1 MKKNSKALAKCIATF
16 VMTASMVLGTIPFSS
31 AAAEPEGFRWLGRD
45 GSANVDTGLGNGTG
59 TGWWV
64 ATDKNDE
71 GTSKLILSG
80 NTDPIEHGADISDED
95 VKKSGGISGTA
106 TLGEGYDYP
115 YIYIGFN
122 IVGVDSETNK
132 AVVTDVTDWGG
143 ISIAY
148 ESDKKIA
155 LEISMGDD
163 RDKDE
168 LWFDC
173 PKVTLDKTD
182 GECKVASFAWKQF
195 KQGGWGKEKP
205 IEEVVQSLA
214 TIRIKIEG
222 RAGTEC
228 NFKIIAIGSK
238 DADLSGN
245 YKVTFDTKGGSTVAA
260 QSVKPGEKATKPA
273 APTKSGYSFAG
284 WYKDSSLTTPFNFAS
299 PITEDTVVYAAW
311 NNGSVPTSYSVT
323 FDTDGGSE
331 VAAQNIMSGSTVAK
345 PADPTKSGK
354 IFAGWYKDSALN
366 TPFDFNTPI
375 TQDTTIYAKWS
386 DIVYY
391 MVNFNTNGGSFI
403 PGQSIKI
410 GTKAAKPQDPV
421 KEGFVFGGW
430 YKDST
435 FKTAF
440 DFSSPIN
447 ANTILYAKWTDK
459 SATPEPTKASGSA
472 ALSLNK
478 SSDSIICGKT
488 DTLKA
493 TLKGATGKITWT
505 TSDKNVATVDSNGKV
520 TAKMAGTATITAAA
534 AGKKAA
540 CTVTVLY
547 KDVTKTKDFWFAPTN
562 YLTAAG
568 VVKGY
573 DKQTKFKPANDCTRA
588 QMVTFLY
595 RLQGEPGIKSST
607 CKFTDV
613 KKTDYFYKP
622 VIWAVE
628 NGITTGVS
636 KTKFNPQG
644 VCTRAQTVTFL
655 WRMAEKP
662 APKTTKNKFK
672 DIKEKDYFYKAVLWA
687 SEKKIVAGYSDGT
700 FKPQG
705 KCLRRQMVTFLY
717 KYDKYINKKG

>member
-1 MKKNSKALAKCIATF
+1 
-16 VMTASMVLGTIPFSS
+16 
-31 AAAEPEGFRWLGRD
+31 
-45 GSANVDTGLGNGTG
+45 
-59 TGWWV
+59 
-64 ATDKNDE
+64 
-71 GTSKLILSG
+71 
-80 NTDPIEHGADISDED
+80 
-95 VKKSGGISGTA
+95 
-106 TLGEGYDYP
+106 
-115 YIYIGFN
+115 
-122 IVGVDSETNK
+122 
-132 AVVTDVTDWGG
+132 
-143 ISIAY
+143 
-148 ESDKKIA
+148 
-155 LEISMGDD
+155 
-163 RDKDE
+163 
-168 LWFDC
+168 
-173 PKVTLDKTD
+173 
-182 GECKVASFAWKQF
+182 
-195 KQGGWGKEKP
+195 
-205 IEEVVQSLA
+205 
-214 TIRIKIEG
+214 
-222 RAGTEC
+222 
-228 NFKIIAIGSK
+228 
-238 DADLSGN
+238 
-245 YKVTFDTKGGSTVAA
+245 
-260 QSVKPGEKATKPA
+260 
-273 APTKSGYSFAG
+273 
-284 WYKDSSLTTPFNFAS
+284 
-299 PITEDTVVYAAW
+299 
-311 NNGSVPTSYSVT
+311 
-323 FDTDGGSE
+323 
-331 VAAQNIMSGSTVAK
+331 MSGSTVAK

-354 IFAGWYKDSALN
+354 IFAGWYKDSALK

-375 TQDTTIYAKWS
+375 TQDTTVYAKWS

-403 PGQSIKI
+403 PGQSIKS
-410 GTKAAKPQDPV
+410 GAKAAKPQDPV

-595 RLQGEPGIKSST
+595 RLQGEPPVKSST

-613 KKTDYFYKP
+613 KKTDYFFKP

-628 NGITTGVS
+628 KGITTGVS

-655 WRMAEKP
+655 WRMADKP
-662 APKTTKNKFK
+662 QPKTTENKFK
-672 DIKEKDYFYKAVLWA
+672 DVKAKDYFYQAVLWA
-687 SEKKIVAGYSDGT
+687 SEKKIVAGYNDNT
-700 FKPQG
+700 FRPQG

-717 KYDKYINKKG
+717 KYDKFINGKG

>member
-1 MKKNSKALAKCIATF
+1 MKKNSKALAKFIATF

-31 AAAEPEGFRWLGRD
+31 AAASPEGFSWLGRE

-64 ATDKNDE
+64 ATDKNDG

-95 VKKSGGISGTA
+95 IKKSGGISGTA
-106 TLGEGYDYP
+106 TMGNGYDYP
-115 YIYIGFN
+115 YIYVGFN
-122 IVGVDSETNK
+122 VVGLGTDLS
-132 AVVTDVTDWGG
+132 AIPTDVTDWGG

-148 ESDKKIA
+148 ESDYPVSIQLGRGK
-155 LEISMGDD
+155 EGD
-163 RDKDE
+163 RE
-168 LWFDC
+168 VLYDC
-173 PKVTLDKTD
+173 PYFTLKSTD
-182 GECKVASFAWKQF
+182 GECKVESFAWDEF
-195 KQGGWGKEKP
+195 RQGGWGNEIPKE
-205 IEEVVQSLA
+205 EYSLKVA
-214 TIRIKIEG
+214 SIIFKIEG

-245 YKVTFDTKGGSTVAA
+245 YKVTFDTNGGSTVAA

-375 TQDTTIYAKWS
+375 TQDTTVYAKWS

-403 PGQSIKI
+403 PGQSIKS
-410 GTKAAKPQDPV
+410 GAKAAKPQDPV

-505 TSDKNVATVDSNGKV
+505 TSDKKVATVDSNGKV
-520 TAKMAGTATITAAA
+520 TAKMAGTATITATA

-595 RLQGEPGIKSST
+595 RLQGEPKVKSTT

-613 KKTDYFYKP
+613 KKTDYFFKP

-628 NGITTGVS
+628 KGITTGVS

-655 WRMAEKP
+655 WRMADKP
-662 APKTTKNKFK
+662 QPKTTENKFK
-672 DIKEKDYFYKAVLWA
+672 DVKAKDYFYQAVLWA
-687 SEKKIVAGYSDGT
+687 SEKKIVAGYNDNT
-700 FKPQG
+700 FRPQG

-717 KYDKYINKKG
+717 KYDKFINGKG